1 MNLRLPSN
9 SADTV
14 SLVSSIFQF
23 IDNLTKLNL
32 RPETKSKLKKAREE
46 TDKLIKEDAE
56 KEAREEVRISLTNLV
71 LILT

>member
-1 MNLRLPSN
+1 LNLRLPSN
-9 SADTV
+9 SDATV

-32 RPETKSKLKKAREE
+32 RPETKSKLKKVRED

-56 KEAREEVRISLTNLV
+56 KEAREEVGISFTFPFQV
-71 LILT
+71 RS